1 MSKKSVRK
9 SAAKSARKP
18 VAPSGTRP
26 PARPPAEDEQ
36 PLPDSPAVPH
46 PREPRPA
53 RLGAAAAL
61 VAAEGLAL
69 VAVGLYL
76 LVMGL
81 LGTPD
86 RPEQAEMGGLTLV
99 ALAVLP
105 LVAANGLRTRR
116 SWSRGPAVITQLM
129 ALPVAYTL
137 MTTDGAFSIPAGIL
151 LGAVAVVSL
160 VLLLNPAVVDALGIK
175 RGPRGA

>member
-9 SAAKSARKP
+9 SAAKPAAK
-18 VAPSGTRP
+18 SGVP
-26 PARPPAEDEQ
+26 DEQ
-36 PLPDSPAVPH
+36 PLPESPVVPH
-46 PREPRPA
+46 PREARPA
-53 RLGAAAAL
+53 RLGAAAVL
-61 VAAEGLAL
+61 VAVEGFAL
-69 VAVGLYL
+69 VAVGLYM

-81 LGTPD
+81 FGSPD

-105 LVAANGLRTRR
+105 LLAANGLRMRR

-137 MTTDGAFSIPAGIL
+137 MTTDAAFSIPAGIA
-151 LGAVAVVSL
+151 LGAIAVVSL
-160 VLLLNPAVVDALGIK
+160 ALLLNPAVVDALGIK